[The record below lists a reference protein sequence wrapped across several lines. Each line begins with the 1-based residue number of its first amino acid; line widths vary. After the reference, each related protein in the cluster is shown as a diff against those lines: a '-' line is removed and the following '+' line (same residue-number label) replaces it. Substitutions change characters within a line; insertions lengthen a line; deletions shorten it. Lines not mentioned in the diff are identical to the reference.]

1 MHYGAMEIFLR
12 IRTKDPWRLISVW
25 HAGHYL
31 IIHPHPEKCLALLEG
46 SLVTPEQVLLVINYC
61 YRASFYGRGTEAE

>member
-1 MHYGAMEIFLR
+1 MEIFLR
-12 IRTKDPWRLISVW
+12 IETKDPWRLISEW

-46 SLVTPEQVLLVINYC
+46 SPITTEQVLLVINYC
-61 YRASFYGRGTEAE
+61 Y